1 MSRPFCLRRLL
12 APMVLIA
19 AGALPAAQAQ
29 TSLIQNGASAAPA
42 TPAPKGPTQTRHPIV
57 LVHGLF
63 GFKQVLGLDYFN
75 GIPQALRAGGATV
88 YIAQVSQ
95 VNDNDVRGEQLLRQL
110 KQWAAAG
117 GHEKFNLIGHSQG
130 GPTARY
136 VAGVAPALVA
146 SVTTVASPH
155 VLAQGGSRDGAL
167 GTLLNEAP
175 AVAEALGRV
184 IAWLSGTPRAP
195 QDVEALKAWAADTAA
210 FNARF
215 PLGAPT
221 TPCGSGP
228 ELDGGVRFYS
238 ITGIGVKTNGW
249 DITDLV
255 VDDLG
260 VPSDGVVTQ
269 CAAAWGKVIRNDY
282 PWNHFDEVNQAFGL
296 IGKGAPDPVAFYR
309 SQASRLKLLGL

>member
-1 MSRPFCLRRLL
+1 MSFAFPPSTLRSRAIRRLL
-12 APMVLIA
+12 APLVLA
-19 AGALPAAQAQ
+19 ASALLPCVPAQAA
-29 TSLIQNGASAAPA
+29 TPVPASA
-42 TPAPKGPTQTRHPIV
+42 PTQTRHPIV

-63 GFKQVLGLDYFN
+63 GFKQVLGLDYFY

-110 KQWAAAG
+110 RQWAAAG

-136 VAGVAPALVA
+136 VAGVAPSLVA

-167 GTLLNEAP
+167 GALLNDAP

-184 IAWLSGTPRAP
+184 IAWLSGTAQAP

-228 ELDGGVRFYS
+228 ELAGGVRFYS
-238 ITGIGVKTNGW
+238 ITGIGVKTNAW

-255 VDDLG
+255 VGDLG
-260 VPSDGVVTQ
+260 APSDGVVTQ

-309 SQASRLKLLGL
+309 SHAGRLKLLGL